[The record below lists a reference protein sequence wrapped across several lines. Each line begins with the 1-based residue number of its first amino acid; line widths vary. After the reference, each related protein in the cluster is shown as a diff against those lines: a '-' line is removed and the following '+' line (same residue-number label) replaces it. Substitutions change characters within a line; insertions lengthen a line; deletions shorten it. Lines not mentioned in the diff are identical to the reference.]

1 MGWSLGIGESIAAVI
16 LIGLSV
22 DYCVHLANAYV
33 EAPEHLDTREKRTQH
48 ALMIMGISIT
58 ASAVTTIISGSMLW
72 MCILSFFGKF
82 AFLITATIVSSFVW
96 SMFFLPSA
104 LASVGPASKESWSSL
119 WPAAR
124 WVSAKMRGGK

>member
-1 MGWSLGIGESIAAVI
+1 MAFAVLLVSTMDLVVGLLSTVCIAGIVTTVMGVGVHGIMGWSLGIGESIAAVI

-22 DYCVHLANAYV
+22 DYCVHLANARRRS
-33 EAPEHLDTREKRTQH
+33 AGTSRHARETKQH

-82 AFLITATIVSSFVW
+82 AFSSPR
-96 SMFFLPSA
+96 PS
-104 LASVGPASKESWSSL
+104 
-119 WPAAR
+119 
-124 WVSAKMRGGK
+124 